1 MAPTL
6 GLTAI
11 GGMTLGF
18 PIGFPLLDLVAWCN
32 IRVPL
37 ELVLKG
43 LGNFKIVRA
52 GEPIENSIPFK
63 PGFEHVM
70 ALKLVASGATEETPF
85 PPRTI
90 FLLRDDVEV
99 EFISLAKYI
108 RSGLMST
115 FKDDA

>member
-37 ELVLKG
+37 ELVLNG
-43 LGNFKIVRA
+43 LGSFKI
-52 GEPIENSIPFK
+52 
-63 PGFEHVM
+63 EHPQLSGPLGTCM
-70 ALKLVASGATEETPF
+70 NLVQ
-85 PPRTI
+85 
-90 FLLRDDVEV
+90 
-99 EFISLAKYI
+99 
-108 RSGLMST
+108 
-115 FKDDA
+115 